1 MTPEFDAM
9 MVHIPQVLTPEQVA
23 RCRDVMQKAA
33 WVDGRVT
40 AGHQSE
46 QVKNNL
52 QLPETA
58 PEARELGE
66 MVVGALRRNNLFFS
80 AVLPKQ
86 VFPPLFNRYDA
97 GMTFGPHVD
106 NAIRGYLNTPLQ
118 VRTDVSATLFISSPH
133 DYDGGE
139 LVVSD
144 TYGQHAAKLPAGDM
158 VIYPGTSLHHV
169 TPITRGSRIA
179 SFFWVQSMIRDVAQR
194 TLLFDL
200 DMAII
205 RLNKDHPG
213 HQSIVELT
221 AVYHNLLRQWSEV

>member
-1 MTPEFDAM
+1 M
-9 MVHIPQVLTPEQVA
+9 MVIIPNVLNAEQVA
-23 RCRDVMQKAA
+23 RCRDVMTRAA

-40 AGHQSE
+40 AGHQSA

-58 PEARELGE
+58 PEARELGA
-66 MVVGALRRNNLFFS
+66 VVIEALARSNLFMS

-97 GMTFGPHVD
+97 GMTFGSHVD
-106 NAIRGYLNTPLQ
+106 NSIRGIPNSGMRI
-118 VRTDVSATLFISSPH
+118 RTDVSSTLFISAPE

-139 LVVSD
+139 LVVED
-144 TYGQHAAKLPAGDM
+144 TYGQHSVKLPAGDM
-158 VIYPGTSLHHV
+158 IVYPATSLHNV

-179 SFFWVQSMIRDVAQR
+179 SFFWTQSMIRDESKR
-194 TLLFDL
+194 SLLFDM

-205 RLNKDHPG
+205 KLNRDHQEHP
-213 HQSIVELT
+213 SVVELT
-221 AVYHNLLRQWSEV
+221 SVYHNLLRQWAEL